1 MFEEPVTAYVQS
13 YAAEHNQP
21 FDEGLQAQTATI
33 IDEATAIVGSHT
45 MLFNLDN
52 VIAFPQFQTVRKML
66 QTVLA
71 YFYLVPLAFFLIA
84 GALVGLNWKL
94 PHRSL
99 IWIGSGLVS
108 GSAFVIIPAIVALVL
123 KIPQRITVSADYI
136 NTALRTLAL
145 HYTTFFLGSGALVFV
160 LGIACLV
167 GYNSD
172 QQGKTRCLPPGS
184 RLRGRNGT
192 ILIHHRLTD
201 ALKGGEKYMK
211 KVIVSLLFAFALF
224 FGAQPNVAAATEN
237 DIISTLE
244 ASSLPSN
251 YVQQAKNYL
260 MSNDVTAEEADQ
272 IIVHINNAQAVVNA
286 RGAKSV
292 NQLTQADGQA
302 ILAELTAAAAIL
314 DMTVTMNSKEI
325 IIYGADGT
333 VVATFPTKGNDV
345 KQTGANNLYLAGGI
359 SLLVAAAGAAVV
371 AKKRFQFAVEA

>member
-1 MFEEPVTAYVQS
+1 MRNIKKIGRAILSFLLMFVVVALIGVIFMKQVLLNVSDLNQQLDDSPYYTQVEESLSAKFKTLSLETSIPEEVFVEAAMDQYGLQQLARTNNEQALNYLIDPDASYEAATDRGMFEEPVTAYVQS

-108 GSAFVIIPAIVALVL
+108 GSAFVIIPAIVALSL

-145 HYTTFFLGSGALVFV
+145 HYTTFLLGSGALVFV
-160 LGIACLV
+160 LGISCLV
-167 GYNSD
+167 GYN
-172 QQGKTRCLPPGS
+172 
-184 RLRGRNGT
+184 
-192 ILIHHRLTD
+192 LISKAKR
-201 ALKGGEKYMK
+201 
-211 KVIVSLLFAFALF
+211 
-224 FGAQPNVAAATEN
+224 AAYRRERAY
-237 DIISTLE
+237 
-244 ASSLPSN
+244 A
-251 YVQQAKNYL
+251 
-260 MSNDVTAEEADQ
+260 AEMEQ
-272 IIVHINNAQAVVNA
+272 
-286 RGAKSV
+286 
-292 NQLTQADGQA
+292 
-302 ILAELTAAAAIL
+302 
-314 DMTVTMNSKEI
+314 
-325 IIYGADGT
+325 Y
-333 VVATFPTKGNDV
+333 
-345 KQTGANNLYLAGGI
+345 
-359 SLLVAAAGAAVV
+359 
-371 AKKRFQFAVEA
+371 